1 MKKCTLTKEFLE
13 KEFLKNKKSLKT
25 ISEET
30 GYHVSFISQKIKKF
44 ALKPHA
50 SLKYLNKR
58 YGNVIVEEYTG
69 YKNHSHMVFKCKCDC
84 GIVFNAIIN
93 NITTNKDY
101 SCGCLSRKR
110 GKDHPLYAGYE
121 EISSSLWWQIKN
133 GADERGLEF
142 EITIEQIWDLFL
154 KQNRRCALSGMELKF
169 APSRKAYAQT
179 TASLDRIDSLK
190 VYTMDN
196 IQWVHKRIQ
205 TMKMD
210 SEEQDFINFCHT
222 ISDFQ
227 RKNTNESN

>member
-1 MKKCTLTKEFLE
+1 MKKCPLTKEFLE

-30 GYHVSFISQKIKKF
+30 GYHVSFISVKIKKF

-58 YGNVIVEEYTG
+58 YGHVVVEEYAG

-84 GIVFNAIIN
+84 GVVFNAIIN
-93 NITTNKDY
+93 NIIAHKDY

-110 GKDHPLYAGYE
+110 GKDHPLFTGYE
-121 EISSSLWWQIKN
+121 EISNSHWSRIVD
-133 GADERGLEF
+133 GAKERGLEF

-169 APSRKAYAQT
+169 APSRKAYTQT

-190 VYTMDN
+190 GYTMDN
-196 IQWVHKRIQ
+196 IQWVHKSIQ
-205 TMKMD
+205 RMKMD
-210 SEEQDFINFCHT
+210 LEENNFINFCHT
-222 ISDFQ
+222 ISDYH
-227 RKNTNESN
+227 RNKNVDS